1 MGLKRISVEPV
12 RFPNSLLFTGEHMS
26 PAWSESSRVVLALS
40 GFPHGAESYQGL
52 DSALAYSNPVTAR
65 LGNTFPTGAPLSQL
79 CFQLMSAPPSV
90 NEHCGWKGEKISPV
104 HHSCPGNRQAKIFIC
119 ISQSRTCFL
128 YFELCKYTADIG
140 HGLTLDE

>member
-12 RFPNSLLFTGEHMS
+12 RFPNSLLFTVEHMS

-90 NEHCGWKGEKISPV
+90 NEHCGWKGEKKSL
-104 HHSCPGNRQAKIFIC
+104 
-119 ISQSRTCFL
+119 QSTTVALEIDKPRSLFV
-128 YFELCKYTADIG
+128 FHNQELAFC
-140 HGLTLDE
+140 TLNFASTLLILDMG